1 MYSGDEDQLAFILAH
16 ELSHYLCE
24 HGSEERTFQGIFS
37 ILQLIVLAT
46 VDPTGLLS
54 LGTELPVFKSL
65 FELAIRLPM
74 ARGHETEADSL
85 GLQLVARS
93 CRDPMQE
100 SEPHSTLS
108 ELVIEVVALLRN
120 IQP

>member
-108 ELVIEVVALLRN
+108 ELVIEAVALLRN

>member
-24 HGSEERTFQGIFS
+24 HGSEERTLQGIFS
-37 ILQLIVLAT
+37 LLQLIALAT

-108 ELVIEVVALLRN
+108 ELVIEAVALLRN